1 MTTKDWRQKALEAV
15 ARTEQ
20 KRRLQTTRW
29 GSQFH
34 IRLTPTF
41 KSLVRMAAENRGI
54 TIVGY
59 IRRAVAK
66 QVAYDL
72 GMEWHEVLIYSPYPA
87 AYGEILPDD
96 AHRVYVKRERRD
108 GVVLRVLESVP
119 DDGTGFGDWS

>member
-1 MTTKDWRQKALEAV
+1 MTNSDWREKALAAV

-41 KSLVRMAAENRGI
+41 KSLLRLAAESRGI

-59 IRRAVAK
+59 VRRAVAK
-66 QVAYDL
+66 QVAKDL
-72 GMEWHEVLIYSPYPA
+72 ELDWDEVLIHSPYPA

-96 AHRVYVKRERRD
+96 AHRLYVKRERRD
-108 GVVLRVLESVP
+108 GVVLSVLESVP